1 VGGFVRKTILI
12 NVFNASQNKT
22 KAKTNK
28 NMKWRCV
35 YFLCISCRYNVSPL
49 KEMMPEPFIV
59 LSAIYIDDV
68 LSLNNSKLQV
78 IMLIVLWHW
87 SSNKRYKCSGKM
99 FVSNDHGYV
108 SFVVIKIQSFPHPRV
123 REFTPGIR
131 TDQSYFLWLLYCL
144 LFDLQHLVASL
155 DSSDF
160 LLYQT
165 SVSDFI
171 SHQHVSLFEHFE
183 AYHR

>member
-1 VGGFVRKTILI
+1 
-12 NVFNASQNKT
+12 
-22 KAKTNK
+22 
-28 NMKWRCV
+28 
-35 YFLCISCRYNVSPL
+35 
-49 KEMMPEPFIV
+49 
-59 LSAIYIDDV
+59 
-68 LSLNNSKLQV
+68 
-78 IMLIVLWHW
+78 
-87 SSNKRYKCSGKM
+87 M

-108 SFVVIKIQSFPHPRV
+108 SFAVIKIQSFPHSRV

-171 SHQHVSLFEHFE
+171 SYQHVSLFEHFE